1 MISVSGPQMDVSWS
15 VNPMNTV
22 RSIINHS
29 QNGVMFFFGCT
40 TLSEPAFTMTSA
52 CEVVLS
58 CSKIDSN
65 K

>member
-29 QNGVMFFFGCT
+29 QNGVMFFWMHHIVGASIYDDFG
-40 TLSEPAFTMTSA
+40 LWGRSFMQQ
-52 CEVVLS
+52 
-58 CSKIDSN
+58 DW
-65 K
+65 